1 MDLLRKDEKLTELK
15 PEPPVRRTYIKVI
28 RIREKGVETGSDQD
42 KFGPASYLVRCDQAT
57 TVSASGKHDLPAP
70 SLEGIRQIVF
80 RNEPWYAIDFI
91 RRIDLNISQLVENV
105 KEGLG
110 PRVDEFEIDTP
121 TFSLEW
127 QERP

>member
-28 RIREKGVETGSDQD
+28 RIREKGIETGSDQD
-42 KFGPASYLVRCDQAT
+42 KFGPASYLVKCNQLIVPNPNLKNEDN
-57 TVSASGKHDLPAP
+57 VSMT
-70 SLEGIRQIVF
+70 F
-80 RNEPWYAIDFI
+80 RNEPWLAIDFI
-91 RRIDLNISQLVENV
+91 RNRELNITELVEKV
-105 KEGLG
+105 KRGLG
-110 PRVDEFEIDTP
+110 HTEGEYEVDTP